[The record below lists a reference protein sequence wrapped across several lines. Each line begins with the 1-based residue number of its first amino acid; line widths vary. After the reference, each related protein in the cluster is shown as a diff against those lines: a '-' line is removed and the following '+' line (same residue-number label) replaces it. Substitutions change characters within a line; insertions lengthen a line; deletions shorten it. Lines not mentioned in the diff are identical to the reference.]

1 MPSTVGTFTL
11 AFGLVAIPVRMLSA
25 TRSHKVS
32 FRQVH
37 VEDMGRVRYR
47 KTCEAEERVLDQSDI
62 GRAYEAP
69 DGSLVPI
76 TDEELD
82 QMPLPTSKTIEISG
96 FLELANV
103 PGEQFDTP
111 YFLAPSNDA
120 ARKPYV
126 LMREALAR
134 AGKGAVGKYA
144 LRGSGEGLAL
154 IYPAG
159 EVLVAHRLHW
169 PDDLRPAD
177 DATPRED
184 VAISDDELTAA
195 LDYIQAA
202 GDVKMEEMHDE
213 YARAVQELLEAKIEH
228 QAPPKAPKADRKEA
242 EVTDLMGALRAAAGK
257 ARADRADRGEDADI
271 HHLDDRRPA
280 KKTAKK
286 ATSKKTAAKKT
297 TAKKTTAKKSAAK
310 KSSRGKR
317 AG

>member
-1 MPSTVGTFTL
+1 MPSTVGAFTL

-47 KTCEAEERVLDQSDI
+47 KTCELEERVLDQSDI

-82 QMPLPTSKTIEISG
+82 EMPLPTSKTIEISG
-96 FLELANV
+96 FLDLANV

-111 YFLAPSNDA
+111 YFLAPSSDA

-169 PDDLRPAD
+169 PDELRPAD
-177 DATPRED
+177 DARPRED
-184 VAISDDELTAA
+184 VAISDDELSAA

-213 YARAVQELLEAKIEH
+213 YARAVQALLEAKIEH
-228 QAPPKAPKADRKEA
+228 HAPPKAPKAEREEA
-242 EVTDLMGALRAAAGK
+242 EVTDLMGALKAAASK
-257 ARADRADRGEDADI
+257 ARADRGEDADV

-286 ATSKKTAAKKT
+286 AAAKKTAAKTAAKKT
-297 TAKKTTAKKSAAK
+297 TAKKTAAK
-310 KSSRGKR
+310 KTSRGKR